1 MQQRPASA
9 NWRAWIPR
17 HARVLAASL
26 LFGSLAAPV
35 RAQVAYENEPINY
48 LTAPVTDPVAQLQR
62 AIDAGQAQLTYDDRH
77 GYLESA
83 LKSLNSS
90 PASQVLV
97 FSKTSFQ
104 RQRISPK
111 TPRSLYFN
119 DDVYIG
125 WVQGGEVLEGA
136 SVDRDLGTIF
146 YTLEQEPK
154 DKPKFVRDRGDCL
167 SCHASSNTRNVPGL
181 LVRSVYSSPS
191 GLPHFGA
198 GTFRT
203 NHSSPLKERWGGW
216 YVTGTHGTQRHL
228 GNVVSQDSEHPDQL
242 DLEAGANLT
251 DLTSRCD
258 VSPYLRGHS
267 DIVALMVLEHQV
279 DLHDLITTAN
289 YEARLALRDAAV
301 LNKMLNQPA
310 DTISPSIHRRLES
323 AGDKVLK
330 YMLFV
335 DEAPLTDRIRGTSGF
350 AEEFAA
356 RGPCDQQG
364 RSLRQFD
371 LQQRLFKYP
380 CSYLIYSASFDALP
394 PQVKQHIYRRLQEI
408 LTGQDTSQDFAQ
420 LSAADRQAI
429 LEILRATKPDLAGYW
444 KSQP

>member
-1 MQQRPASA
+1 MQQRHSFAL
-9 NWRAWIPR
+9 WRAWIRRPVG
-17 HARVLAASL
+17 VLAAGL
-26 LFGSLAAPV
+26 LFGSLSAPAC
-35 RAQVAYENEPINY
+35 AQVAYENEPINY
-48 LTAPVTDPVAQLQR
+48 LTAPVTDPVARLQR

-77 GYLESA
+77 GYLESV
-83 LKSLNSS
+83 LNSLNIS

-154 DKPKFVRDRGDCL
+154 GKPKFVRDRGDCL
-167 SCHASSNTRNVPGL
+167 SCHASANTRNVPGL

-330 YMLFV
+330 YLLFV
-335 DEAPLTDRIRGTSGF
+335 DEAPLTDRIWGTSGF

-371 LQQRLFKYP
+371 LQRRLFKYP

-408 LTGQDTSQDFAQ
+408 LTGQDADKDFAH

-444 KSQP
+444 KSHP